1 MKEYNIE
8 GIIIFEVGDN
18 EIILF
23 VDLEN
28 FDFIDLVDLIDFLGL
43 GMGGVLLID
52 YGLKFKFGI

>member
-1 MKEYNIE
+1 ME

-18 EIILF
+18 EIILL